1 MFSNMPAATQVDV
14 KLFNSETKVHFET
27 CDNGI
32 GFDTST
38 VKPTSLGMRIMRE
51 RAEAIGAS
59 FQVSSQP
66 GSGTCVEVTW
76 NSKSKCE
83 IKSFVDPLA
92 MQAENQG
99 ASMTIKILLVDDHAV
114 VRSGLSKF
122 LMVNKDLKLVGE
134 ASDGAEAV
142 QMVSLHKPDIV
153 LMDLMMPGMDGI
165 SATREIHQ
173 RYPGVKVIALTSFA
187 EQNMIQGALQAGAV
201 GYLQKN
207 VTATELGNAIRSACA
222 GHMILSPEAT
232 QVLAQSIAQPQ
243 IPGEQLTEREREV
256 LKCMVEGLNNNAIA
270 EKLVVSLGT
279 VKFHISNIFH
289 KLGVNSRVEAVK
301 AAIEQ
306 KLV

>member
-1 MFSNMPAATQVDV
+1 
-14 KLFNSETKVHFET
+14 
-27 CDNGI
+27 
-32 GFDTST
+32 
-38 VKPTSLGMRIMRE
+38 
-51 RAEAIGAS
+51 
-59 FQVSSQP
+59 
-66 GSGTCVEVTW
+66 
-76 NSKSKCE
+76 
-83 IKSFVDPLA
+83 
-92 MQAENQG
+92 
-99 ASMTIKILLVDDHAV
+99 MTIKVLLVDDHAV

-173 RYPGVKVIALTSFA
+173 KYPTVKVIALTSFA

-232 QVLAQSIAQPQ
+232 QVLAQSVAQTQ

-256 LKCMVEGLNNNAIA
+256 LKCMVDGLNNNAIA
-270 EKLVVSLGT
+270 ERLVVSLGT

-306 KLV
+306 KLA